1 MGQLLTAG
9 TRLLFK
15 GVGLL
20 ALLGGPVWFALEGKP
35 VEAGIVIASSVLFL
49 VFIDLDRFE
58 SFGAAGVTAKLRKVA
73 AKAEATTAKAEAT
86 IESMTEPVPEEAK
99 KKRTKGVRTV
109 DRAAPEVSDVTLPAT
124 QAEEDQQAVLGALV
138 NTAYTWRYIKG
149 VTQDSRLPPARAM
162 AALEELAMNRMVH
175 VSEGK
180 FGTVW
185 APSALGRKRWAELN
199 PAA

>member
-1 MGQLLTAG
+1 MACDGFQAG
-9 TRLLFK
+9 ARYVLK

-20 ALLGGPVWFALEGKP
+20 ALLGGPVWFALQGKP

-58 SFGAAGVTAKLRKVA
+58 SFGAAGVTAKMRKA
-73 AKAEATTAKAEAT
+73 SKKIEATL
-86 IESMTEPVPEEAK
+86 ESVTEPVLVEAQ

-109 DRAAPEVSDVTLPAT
+109 DRAAPEVADVTLPAT
-124 QAEEDQQAVLGALV
+124 QASEDQKAVLGALV

-149 VTQDSRLPPARAM
+149 VTQDSGLPRARAM
-162 AALEELAMNRMVH
+162 AALEELAIDRMVH

-185 APSALGRKRWAELN
+185 APSSLGRKRWAELS
-199 PAA
+199 PAS

>member
-1 MGQLLTAG
+1 MGEFMKSAS
-9 TRLLFK
+9 RLLLK

-20 ALLGGPVWFALEGKP
+20 ALLSGPAWFALHGKP
-35 VEAGIVIASSVLFL
+35 VEAGIVIASSVLFR

-99 KKRTKGVRTV
+99 KKRTKGVKTV
-109 DRAAPEVSDVTLPAT
+109 DHAAPEGVEAMPSAT
-124 QAEEDQQAVLGALV
+124 QAQADQQAVLGALV
-138 NTAYTWRYIKG
+138 NSAYTWRYIKG
-149 VTQDSRLPPARAM
+149 VTLDSGLPSARAA
-162 AALEELAMNRMVH
+162 AALEELAMQRMVH

-180 FGTVW
+180 FGTIW
-185 APSALGRKRWAELN
+185 APSSLGRKRWAEHN
-199 PAA
+199 PKN